1 MLKSAKSPSK
11 LNVMLVM
18 LGFYDHS
25 KRYDKV
31 AKKRLK
37 CFWSNYASNQYP

>member
-11 LNVMLVM
+11 SNVM

-31 AKKRLK
+31 VKKRLK